1 MALKRRSKY
10 NRSSPDRWYI
20 DPEELRMSVWE
31 MREQGHLT
39 ERFARNMIIIF
50 ERIMQ
55 MPKYR
60 VFSEEFKKDLWQY
73 NAFRWSSS
81 GWKTI

>member
-50 ERIMQ
+50 ERIM
-55 MPKYR
+55 
-60 VFSEEFKKDLWQY
+60 
-73 NAFRWSSS
+73 
-81 GWKTI
+81 